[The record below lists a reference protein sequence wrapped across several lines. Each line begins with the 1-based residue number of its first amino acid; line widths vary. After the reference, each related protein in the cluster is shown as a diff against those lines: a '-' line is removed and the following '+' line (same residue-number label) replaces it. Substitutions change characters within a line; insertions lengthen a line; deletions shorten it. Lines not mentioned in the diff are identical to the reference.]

1 MGMQVRARV
10 WLGTIALGL
19 IHAQAPAPRP
29 HFEVASIKPNTSCG
43 NRRGGEAPPSPGRLN
58 LECATVQSLIQAA
71 YGFFADGIKLG
82 IKAPDV
88 SGGPSWAQGDFYD
101 IAARAESGT
110 PVVQMMG
117 PMLQTLLEERFQLK
131 LHRETKEV
139 PVYFL
144 TVAKSGSRLEPTKE
158 GACAPLDLD
167 HLTAPTP
174 GQPPRFCG
182 NTSMSGRAGTMM
194 MTMTAQGITME
205 RLANGMLTRF
215 AGRPIIDKTG
225 LSGMYDLQIEFAR
238 DSSMPG
244 GGRGPAGDAGT
255 SGPPVAST
263 IEATGPTIFEALQ
276 KLGLKLES
284 GKGPTDVLV
293 IDHLERP
300 SEN

>member
-1 MGMQVRARV
+1 M
-10 WLGTIALGL
+10 
-19 IHAQAPAPRP
+19 
-29 HFEVASIKPNTSCG
+29 
-43 NRRGGEAPPSPGRLN
+43 
-58 LECATVQSLIQAA
+58 QSLIQAA
-71 YGFFADGIKLG
+71 YGFFADGVKLG
-82 IKAPDV
+82 IKAPDI

-101 IAARAESGT
+101 IAARADSGT
-110 PVVQMMG
+110 PVAQMMG
-117 PMLQTLLEERFQLK
+117 PMLQALLEERFQLK

-144 TVAKSGSRLEPTKE
+144 TVAKSGSKLEPTKE
-158 GACAPLDLD
+158 GACAQLDLD
-167 HLTAPTP
+167 HLSAPTP

-182 NTSMSGRAGTMM
+182 NTSMSFQSGMM
-194 MTMTAQGITME
+194 KMTAQGVTME

-225 LSGMYDLQIEFAR
+225 LSSMYDVQIEFAR